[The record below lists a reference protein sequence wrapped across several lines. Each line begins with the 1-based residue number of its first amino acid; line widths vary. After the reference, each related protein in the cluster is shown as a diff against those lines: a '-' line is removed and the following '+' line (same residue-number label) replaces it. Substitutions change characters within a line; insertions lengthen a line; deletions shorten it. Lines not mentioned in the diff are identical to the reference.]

1 MQVVHERCCGLD
13 VHKKTVVACSITPEG
28 QETRTF
34 STMTDDVL
42 KLADWLS
49 AKGITHVAMESTGV
63 YWKPIYNLLEGNFT
77 LLVVNAHHI
86 KAVPGRKT
94 DVKDA
99 EWIADLLRHGLVRG
113 SFIPDRPQ
121 RELRELVRY
130 RRSLIQERSQVINRI
145 QKVLEGANIK
155 LSSVATNVVGV
166 SGRAMLEALISGT
179 DDPKVLAALAKG
191 KLRDKRAALEAAL
204 KGLVGP
210 HQQMMLESH
219 LRHLDFLDQE
229 IARLDEEVGQRMRP
243 FEPDIQR
250 VDAIPGLGR
259 RLIEQVI
266 AEVGLDMSL
275 FPSARHLASWARVCP
290 GNNESAGK
298 RKSGRTGHANP
309 WLSSTLVEAAWAA
322 VRTKSTYLSA
332 QYHRIAARRGKKRA
346 IVAVAHS
353 ILVIIYHMLRDH
365 RPYQDLGGN
374 YFDERHRVQTTSR
387 AVNRLRRLG
396 YRVTLELAQPVFS

>member
-1 MQVVHERCCGLD
+1 VQVVHERCCGLD
-13 VHKKTVVACSITPEG
+13 VHKKTVVVCSVTPEG

-42 KLADWLS
+42 KLAEWLR

-63 YWKPIYNLLEGNFT
+63 YWKPIYNLLEGKFT

-99 EWIADLLRHGLVRG
+99 EWIADLLQHGLVRG
-113 SFIPDRPQ
+113 SFIPERPQ

-145 QKVLEGANIK
+145 QKVLEGGNIK
-155 LSSVATNVVGV
+155 LSSVATNVVGA

-204 KGLVGP
+204 KGLVGT
-210 HQQMMLESH
+210 HQQTMLESH

-229 IARLDEEVGQRMRP
+229 IARLDEEVSQRMRP

-250 VDAIPGLGR
+250 VDAIPGLGH

-275 FPSARHLASWARVCP
+275 FPSARHLSSWARLCP

-298 RKSGRTGHANP
+298 RRSGRTGHANP

-365 RPYQDLGGN
+365 RPYQDLGDN

-387 AVNRLRRLG
+387 AIHRLQRLG
-396 YRVTLELAQPVFS
+396 YKVTLELA